1 VNEFAYEGL
10 PSRVLFG
17 WGTSSQVQAEVKAL
31 GASRALVLSTPEQR
45 PAAERLAAA
54 LGPACSGVF
63 SEAAMHTP
71 VAVTERAMAAVRRQE
86 ADCTVAIGGGS
97 TIGLGK
103 AIALRTDLPQVVVP
117 TTYAGSE
124 MTPVLG
130 ETAGNEK
137 TTRRTLSVLPE
148 TVVYDVELTLTLPA
162 AVSAASGVNAMAH
175 SVEALYTA
183 NANPVTSLL
192 AAESVR
198 LLARALPAIVG
209 EPRDTGARAD
219 ALRGSWLAGM
229 CLATAGMALHHKLCH
244 ILGGT
249 FGLPHAQT
257 HAAVLP
263 HAIAYNADAAPEA
276 MSALANALGQPDPAA
291 GVYRMLGELGLER
304 SLARLGMP
312 QEGIDRAARAA
323 VREPYPNP
331 APLDQ
336 ARIGRLLTAAW
347 AGDPPAA

>member
-1 VNEFAYEGL
+1 MTGFTYEGL

-17 WGTSSQVQAEVKAL
+17 WGTSSQAAAEVRAL
-31 GASRALVLSTPEQR
+31 ARGRALVLSTPEQQ
-45 PAAERLAAA
+45 PGAERLAAA
-54 LGPACSGVF
+54 LGPTCVGLF
-63 SEAAMHTP
+63 SDAAMHTP
-71 VAVTERAMAAVRRQE
+71 VAVTERAMTAVRRLD

-97 TIGLGK
+97 AIGLGK
-103 AIALRTDLPQVVVP
+103 AIAFRTGLPQVVIP

-130 ETAGNEK
+130 ETGEEGK
-137 TTRRTLSVLPE
+137 VTRRTLKVLPE
-148 TVVYDVELTLTLPA
+148 TVLYDVELTLTLPA

-175 SVEALYTA
+175 AVEAMYAA
-183 NANPVTSLL
+183 NSNPVTALL

-198 LLARALPAIVG
+198 LLARALPVIAADPG
-209 EPRDTGARAD
+209 NPAARED
-219 ALRGSWLAGM
+219 ALRGSWLAGT

-249 FGLPHAQT
+249 FGLPHAAT

-263 HAIAYNADAAPEA
+263 HAMAYNAGAAPEA
-276 MSALANALGQPDPAA
+276 MAVLANALGQPDPAGA
-291 GVYRMLGELGLER
+291 VYRMLGTLALER

-312 QEGIDRAARAA
+312 RDGIGRAADAA

-331 APLDQ
+331 AALDRD
-336 ARIGRLLTAAW
+336 RIRRLLAAAW
-347 AGDPPAA
+347 AGEPPDA